1 MPNWGQFNW
10 GQGYWGEL
18 SYAELKAAISRTPC
32 SKMVMTLDYCGRTF
46 GVSPCLATGEPCF
59 NTYPTCKYISAY
71 LKQSKDYKFT
81 SANAP
86 LPFQGPRPYIDSVK
100 YMPTEIKDN
109 KTVTSRVKIN
119 LHDEP
124 DTDAGGIDP
133 YLALR
138 ASVQG
143 NFWQKLLARNPNYK
157 GRQVKLSEG
166 FLGIIE
172 TDFQQKFVGNIENI
186 KLNKNG
192 SVELELIDLLKSLS
206 NVEIPAKVNV
216 KLVINIDNSQTTIT
230 VDDASEL
237 DDPAAE
243 TKYVRIDDEI
253 ISYTTR
259 NLTTNQI
266 SGGARAQFTTTA
278 ATHTANTK
286 IAKILYYVPDNPYDI
301 LVQILTDAGI
311 DAAYIDT
318 GAFTGLKTYP
328 ISDIDRKAIITEPTK
343 ADKLYF
349 ELIDELD
356 CKSWVNEDLKITI
369 QKNIQNLP
377 ARTYTELTDIANII
391 YDSVSIDLNEV
402 SRLTRISVYWNKL
415 IFGSV
420 DEKDSYNRL
429 DIFLDADAEGVN
441 EYNDEKEKVFY
452 SRWLYENLTTE
463 EIFEGYIKA
472 NFLRQLKRQRDAQ
485 ALLTLSVEL
494 KDQDVR
500 TGDFIKITT
509 DKLQEID
516 GKPFTKRIFQ
526 IVRREPKE
534 NKIDLKTIS
543 MPKKHVSFFAPAGT
557 PAYTSATEA
566 QKEKYGFFTNAR
578 GKMSNDNAGYNFY

>member
-1 MPNWGQFNW
+1 MTTYNQ
-10 GQGYWGEL
+10 EL
-18 SYAELKAAISRTPC
+18 TAISRIPC
-32 SKMVMTLDYCGRTF
+32 TLKILSLDYCGRTF
-46 GVSPCLATGEPCF
+46 GVSPCLATGNKCY
-59 NTYPTCKYISAY
+59 NTYFTCRYKSAY

-81 SANAP
+81 SAHAP
-86 LPFQGPRPYIDSVK
+86 LPFQVPRPYIDSVK

-124 DTDAGGIDP
+124 DTDVDIDP
-133 YLALR
+133 YLSSR
-138 ASVQG
+138 SSVQG

-157 GRQVKLSEG
+157 GRFVKLLEG
-166 FLGIIE
+166 FIGIPENEFQGKFIGKIDNIKVDKQGIIE
-172 TDFQQKFVGNIENI
+172 IEI
-186 KLNKNG
+186 
-192 SVELELIDLLKSLS
+192 IDLLKALS
-206 NVEIPAKVNV
+206 DVEIPSKVNV
-216 KLVINIDNSQTTIT
+216 QLITTIDISQTTIT

-237 DDPAAE
+237 DDPAAG

-328 ISDIDRKAIITEPTK
+328 ILDIDRKAIITEPTK

-391 YDSVSIDLNEV
+391 YDSVSINLNDV

-452 SRWLYENLTTE
+452 SRWLC
-463 EIFEGYIKA
+463 
-472 NFLRQLKRQRDAQ
+472 
-485 ALLTLSVEL
+485 
-494 KDQDVR
+494 
-500 TGDFIKITT
+500 
-509 DKLQEID
+509 
-516 GKPFTKRIFQ
+516 
-526 IVRREPKE
+526 
-534 NKIDLKTIS
+534 
-543 MPKKHVSFFAPAGT
+543 
-557 PAYTSATEA
+557 
-566 QKEKYGFFTNAR
+566 
-578 GKMSNDNAGYNFY
+578 